1 MNHNR
6 VLSIL
11 LITAL
16 TALSACHVAVAVGA
30 DSTQTSPAGP
40 LRDHRFAQIGI
51 QVTDLDRAVAF
62 YRDVLGLKLLFTAG
76 GMVFFQVGEARL
88 MVEHGRPTPS
98 TTIYFD
104 DANLESSRQRLEA
117 HGIKFAG
124 PTETVQRTDTYDLK
138 LAEFSDPDGNPLA
151 LMGQVKR
158 KD

>member
-6 VLSIL
+6 LLNIL
-11 LITAL
+11 LIAVL
-16 TALSACHVAVAVGA
+16 TALSACHVVIAVAA
-30 DSTQTSPAGP
+30 DGTQVAPSGP

-51 QVTDLDRAVAF
+51 QVADLDRAVAF
-62 YRDVLGLKLLFTAG
+62 YRDVLGLRLLFTAG
-76 GMVFFQVGEARL
+76 GMVFFQVGDARL
-88 MVEHGRPTPS
+88 MVEHGRATPS

-151 LMGQVKR
+151 LMGEVKR
-158 KD
+158 KE

>member
-1 MNHNR
+1 MIRNR
-6 VLSIL
+6 LLSFC
-11 LITAL
+11 LIVTL
-16 TALSACHVAVAVGA
+16 TTLSARHIAIASGA
-30 DSTQTSPAGP
+30 ENPQSAPSGP
-40 LRDHRFAQIGI
+40 LRDHHFAQIGI

-62 YRDVLGLKLLFTAG
+62 YRDVLGLRLLSTAG

-104 DANLESSRQRLEA
+104 DVNLENSRQRLEA

-151 LMGQVKR
+151 LMGEVKR
-158 KD
+158 KE

>member
-1 MNHNR
+1 MTQNR
-6 VLSIL
+6 LLSFLLFAIL
-11 LITAL
+11 AP
-16 TALSACHVAVAVGA
+16 LSACHVAIAAPVDGPSSA
-30 DSTQTSPAGP
+30 PAGP

-62 YRDVLGLKLLFTAG
+62 YRDVLGLRLLFTAG
-76 GMVFFQVGEARL
+76 GMVFFQVGETRL

-124 PTETVQRTDTYDLK
+124 PTETVQRTGSYDLR

-151 LMGQVKR
+151 LMGEVKR
-158 KD
+158 KE

>member
-1 MNHNR
+1 MNHKR
-6 VLSIL
+6 LLSLL

-16 TALSACHVAVAVGA
+16 AALSACHVAVAVGA
-30 DSTQTSPAGP
+30 DSTQTSPTGP
-40 LRDHRFAQIGI
+40 LRDHRFTQIGI
-51 QVTDLDRAVAF
+51 QVTDLDRAVVF

-104 DANLESSRQRLEA
+104 DANLESSRQRLES

-151 LMGQVKR
+151 LMGEVKR
-158 KD
+158 

>member
-1 MNHNR
+1 
-6 VLSIL
+6 
-11 LITAL
+11 
-16 TALSACHVAVAVGA
+16 
-30 DSTQTSPAGP
+30 
-40 LRDHRFAQIGI
+40 
-51 QVTDLDRAVAF
+51 
-62 YRDVLGLKLLFTAG
+62 
-76 GMVFFQVGEARL
+76 MVFFQVGEARL

-151 LMGQVKR
+151 LMGEVKR
-158 KD
+158 

>member
-1 MNHNR
+1 MRHNR
-6 VLSIL
+6 LLHFL
-11 LITAL
+11 LIASL
-16 TALSACHVAVAVGA
+16 TALSACHVAIAVGA
-30 DSTQTSPAGP
+30 DSIQTAASGP

-51 QVTDLDRAVAF
+51 QVTDLDRAVTF
-62 YRDVLGLKLLFTAG
+62 YRDVLGLRLLFTAG
-76 GMVFFQVGEARL
+76 GMVFFQVGDARL

-151 LMGQVKR
+151 LMGEVQR
-158 KD
+158 KE